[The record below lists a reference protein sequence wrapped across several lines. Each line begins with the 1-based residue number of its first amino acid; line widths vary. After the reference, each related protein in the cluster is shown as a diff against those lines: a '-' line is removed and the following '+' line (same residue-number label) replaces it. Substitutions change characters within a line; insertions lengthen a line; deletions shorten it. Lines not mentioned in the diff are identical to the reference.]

1 MDMDYIRKKITQL
14 RMAKGLSEYQL
25 SYDLGHSK
33 NYIHNIVTGHSQP
46 SVNELLYLIEYLGVT
61 PKDFFDEEQE
71 YKNPF
76 LAKEIMDGLKNLDGN
91 DLDAVLRVVQQLN
104 NKNR

>member
-33 NYIHNIVTGHSQP
+33 NYIHNIC
-46 SVNELLYLIEYLGVT
+46 
-61 PKDFFDEEQE
+61 F
-71 YKNPF
+71 
-76 LAKEIMDGLKNLDGN
+76 
-91 DLDAVLRVVQQLN
+91 R
-104 NKNR
+104 